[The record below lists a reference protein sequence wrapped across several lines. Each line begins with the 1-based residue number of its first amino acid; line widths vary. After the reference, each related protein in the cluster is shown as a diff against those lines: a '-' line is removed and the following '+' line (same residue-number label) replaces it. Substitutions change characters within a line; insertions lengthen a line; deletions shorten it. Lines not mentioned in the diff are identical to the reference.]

1 MARLPVVNQPAH
13 RPGTLLD
20 HLARRMGVFAE
31 AVLASLGLR
40 RDAPKDDFAALPNQA
55 SEMPT
60 LTGPKLVT
68 GTWSG

>member
-1 MARLPVVNQPAH
+1 MCVGA
-13 RPGTLLD
+13 G
-20 HLARRMGVFAE
+20 

-55 SEMPT
+55 SEMPV
-60 LTGPKLVT
+60 LTGLKLLT